1 MRAVMIRKFGGPEV
15 LELAEVPA
23 PIPGDDQV
31 LIQVHAAS
39 INPVD
44 WRIRDGAAKSYVK
57 TTFPTI
63 LGCDLAG
70 VVAQVGGRVSN
81 FVVGDRVFAMMP
93 HDWGAQAELVA
104 LAEGLVVKLPPGLS
118 MEEATALPVP
128 GLTALRA
135 LRTRGKLQAGQRVLI
150 NGGSSSV
157 GMAAVQIAA
166 TDGANV
172 TAVCGQD
179 SFGMLT
185 ALGATELIDYRTTD
199 FAAGAAKYDLIFDCI
214 GNKPHS
220 ACKGV
225 INSRGAHVT
234 TTPRVATFIRQFLN
248 PLFSVKVHPLITT
261 GDGSQ
266 LAVIE
271 SLVVAGKLKPII
283 DQILPVDEVAAAH
296 QYSKSGR
303 AKGKIVLQIAR

>member
-1 MRAVMIRKFGGPEV
+1 
-15 LELAEVPA
+15 
-23 PIPGDDQV
+23 
-31 LIQVHAAS
+31 
-39 INPVD
+39 
-44 WRIRDGAAKSYVK
+44 
-57 TTFPTI
+57 
-63 LGCDLAG
+63 
-70 VVAQVGGRVSN
+70 
-81 FVVGDRVFAMMP
+81 MMP

-104 LAEGLVVKLPPGLS
+104 LAEGLVVRLPSGLS

-135 LRTRGKLQAGQRVLI
+135 LRTLGKLQAGQRVLI

-199 FAAGAAKYDLIFDCI
+199 FAAGPAKYDLIFDCI

-220 ACKGV
+220 ACKRCHQQPRS
-225 INSRGAHVT
+225 SRDDH
-234 TTPRVATFIRQFLN
+234 ATRRNFHQAVPEPAILREG
-248 PLFSVKVHPLITT
+248 PSADHDWRWITT
-261 GDGSQ
+261 RCDRVPRGSGQ
-266 LAVIE
+266 AE
-271 SLVVAGKLKPII
+271 TDNRPNSAC
-283 DQILPVDEVAAAH
+283 
-296 QYSKSGR
+296 R
-303 AKGKIVLQIAR
+303 

>member
-1 MRAVMIRKFGGPEV
+1 MIRKFGGPEV

-23 PIPGDDQV
+23 PVPGDDQV
-31 LIQVHAAS
+31 LIQVQAAS
-39 INPVD
+39 VNPVD
-44 WRIRDGAAKSYVK
+44 WRIRDGAAKTYAK

-70 VVAQVGGRVSN
+70 VVAEVGERVSN
-81 FVVGDRVFAMMP
+81 FAVGDRVFAMMP

-104 LAEGLVVKLPPGLS
+104 LAEGLVVKLPSGLS
-118 MEEATALPVP
+118 MEEASALPVP
-128 GLTALRA
+128 GLTALLA
-135 LRTRGKLQAGQRVLI
+135 LRTRGKVHAGQRVLI

-166 TDGANV
+166 ADGANV

-179 SFGMLT
+179 SFGVLT
-185 ALGATELIDYRTTD
+185 ELGATELIDYRTTD
-199 FAAGAAKYDLIFDCI
+199 FAAGPTKYDLIFDCI
-214 GNKPHS
+214 GNKPHG

-225 INSRGAHVT
+225 INSHGAHVT

-248 PLFSVKVHPLITT
+248 PLFSVKVYPLITT

-266 LAVIE
+266 LAAIK
-271 SLVVAGKLKPII
+271 SLVEAGKLRPVI
-283 DQILPVDEVAAAH
+283 DRILPVDEVAAAH

-303 AKGKIVLQIAR
+303 AKGKIVLQFAR

>member
-15 LELAEVPA
+15 LELAEVPH
-23 PIPGDDQV
+23 PYRGMSRS

-39 INPVD
+39 VNPVD
-44 WRIRDGAAKSYVK
+44 WRIRDGAAKRYVK
-57 TTFPTI
+57 ATFPTI

-70 VVAQVGGRVSN
+70 VVAQVRGRVSN
-81 FVVGDRVFAMMP
+81 FVVGDRVFAMMR

-104 LAEGLVVKLPPGLS
+104 LAEGLVVRLPSGLS

-199 FAAGAAKYDLIFDCI
+199 FAAGPAKYDLIFDCI

-234 TTPRVATFIRQFLN
+234 TTPRGAVAPPVLPPPSARACACDCGRRVPEGSPGRTRLYASRACQQRAYRERRQ
-248 PLFSVKVHPLITT
+248 P
-261 GDGSQ
+261 GDQATLG
-266 LAVIE
+266 E
-271 SLVVAGKLKPII
+271 FMNRNTAGAGG
-283 DQILPVDEVAAAH
+283 DQREE
-296 QYSKSGR
+296 
-303 AKGKIVLQIAR
+303 